1 MRCALDV
8 YRVDEWRLAYP
19 KLKARVPK
27 WQPSICRA
35 LRRSISC
42 HPPFTYPCWDSGRA
56 PWKLPRLQS
65 MLFTYSVSPP
75 SICFPLAAPCNHC
88 AKNSI
93 SKNNG
98 RQKIVKPFA
107 SVLACAMHI
116 IVREYNIRVTETM
129 LSECMAGSH
138 FVTPGLWQGGGPTRS
153 HMPGFFFSFFSFA
166 RFYVFH
172 CVHWLLVARLR
183 IDVGRA
189 QITSLPFIALTHL
202 SSPSQMTHL

>member
-1 MRCALDV
+1 MSPNGS
-8 YRVDEWRLAYP
+8 RLFVGLSAAQFHVIHR
-19 KLKARVPK
+19 LLTLAETLVVRHG
-27 WQPSICRA
+27 
-35 LRRSISC
+35 SC
-42 HPPFTYPCWDSGRA
+42 LASSLCCLLTAF
-56 PWKLPRLQS
+56 L
-65 MLFTYSVSPP
+65 PP